1 MDQAMQTLD
10 RLLEPVGRA
19 LNGRAAHEL
28 LSLRADAQT
37 QARIDDL
44 ADRCR
49 EGQLSNTERGEYES
63 LVAASGMIA
72 ILQAKARVA
81 LATPPAA

>member
-1 MDQAMQTLD
+1 MDPAVQILD
-10 RLLEPVGRA
+10 RLLDPVGRA

-28 LSLRADAQT
+28 LSLRADPQAQS
-37 QARIDDL
+37 RIDDL

-49 EGQLSNTERGEYES
+49 EGQLTDAERSEYES

-72 ILQAKARVA
+72 ILQAKARVV
-81 LATPPAA
+81 LTTPPAP